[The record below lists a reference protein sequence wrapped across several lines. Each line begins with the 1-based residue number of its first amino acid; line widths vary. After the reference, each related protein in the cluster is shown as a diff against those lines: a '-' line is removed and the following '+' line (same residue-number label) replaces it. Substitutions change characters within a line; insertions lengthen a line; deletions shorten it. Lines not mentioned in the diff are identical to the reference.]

1 MPRNF
6 IACDREQAFLL
17 PPSLLEWVPGDHL
30 VWTILG
36 AVDELD
42 LTGIYRAYRPDGH
55 GRPAYEPRMMV
66 ALLLYSYSKGI
77 QSSREIE
84 RKCQEDVAF
93 MVITALAAPDHSTI
107 AEFRRRH
114 EAALAELFTGVLGLC
129 RKAGLVKVGLLAVDG
144 MKLHANASQHANRD
158 YRRIAEELLAEA
170 ERVDREEDE
179 RFGKDRRGDEL
190 PEQLRTP
197 EGRRAAFRQAKL
209 ELDSDQE
216 EPPEE
221 EPPPD
226 DDDDDRGSGLE
237 LDVERLMSGPE
248 GRRGWIRDARD
259 QLDEHRAAN
268 PRPVPKSRHERLLV
282 GQRLLEEEHQVM
294 VDANAA
300 YEAYRARGVM
310 KDGRRFGRPPDP
322 FVPPEVPEGS
332 VNITDPDSRN
342 LKCPRGYKQGYNT
355 QAVVTEEQIV
365 IAAEINTDSPDFGH
379 LEPMIGAARRQ
390 LRKIG
395 IFHKP
400 DVVVADAGY
409 WHHQQMDR
417 LAAQGIPLL
426 IPPDAGKRKTARPG
440 WDGGRFTWMR
450 SLLATENGHE
460 LYRKRQVTVEPVFAQ
475 TVFNRKLTRFHRRGL
490 AAVHSEWRL
499 MTAGH
504 NLLKLHSHR
513 IAPART

>member
-1 MPRNF
+1 
-6 IACDREQAFLL
+6 
-17 PPSLLEWVPGDHL
+17 
-30 VWTILG
+30 
-36 AVDELD
+36 
-42 LTGIYRAYRPDGH
+42 
-55 GRPAYEPRMMV
+55 
-66 ALLLYSYSKGI
+66 
-77 QSSREIE
+77 
-84 RKCQEDVAF
+84 
-93 MVITALAAPDHSTI
+93 MVITARRVPDHSTI

-114 EAALAELFTGVLGLC
+114 EAALAGLFTGVLGLC
-129 RKAGLVKVGLLAVDG
+129 RKAGLVRVGLLAVDG

-158 YRRIAEELLAEA
+158 YQRIAEELLAEA

-179 RFGKDRRGDEL
+179 RFGKDQRGDEL

-197 EGRRAAFRQAKL
+197 ERRRAALRQAKL
-209 ELDSDQE
+209 ELDSGREEASEEDPPSGGKDDQM
-216 EPPEE
+216 
-221 EPPPD
+221 
-226 DDDDDRGSGLE
+226 GSGLE

-259 QLDEHRAAN
+259 QLDEHRGAN
-268 PRPVPKSRHERLLV
+268 PRPVPKSRRERLLA
-282 GQRLLEEEHQVM
+282 GKRLLEEEHQVM

-332 VNITDPDSRN
+332 VNITGPDSRN
-342 LKCPRGYKQGYNT
+342 LKCPRGYKQGYNA

-395 IFHKP
+395 LFHKP

-440 WDGGRFTWMR
+440 WDGGRYTWMR
-450 SLLATENGHE
+450 YLLATENGHQ
-460 LYRKRQVTVEPVFAQ
+460 LYRKRQVTVEPVFGQ
-475 TVFNRKLTRFHRRGL
+475 TVFNRKLTRFHRRGR